1 MRKLA
6 ILLTILVIL
15 PIFSI
20 KSYAFEE
27 HISEFYDILP
37 EDMSSLKSDSA
48 LLERLSVEGILGE
61 MLAVVSGEGSRVA
74 KFFLT
79 LIGVILLF
87 TLLGLAPADYSEITS
102 VAVGILSSSVI
113 FETVRAL
120 VSEVLLSL
128 DKISGFFASFIPISV
143 GLTALGGGESTAA
156 VQGSGMY
163 VTLSLLS
170 SLSGEVFATVS
181 AFGLASAL
189 LSPLGGGII
198 SQLSGGVKSIF
209 THILGILTALITAVF
224 SLQSLVSGAV
234 DSAAMRAARY
244 MASGLIPVVGST
256 VSGALSTLAS
266 GMSYAKGIIG
276 GGAVTVII
284 LTAIS
289 PLVILLLYRLSLSV
303 AMGISSVLGSSA
315 TPILSAYR
323 GALDMALGLYALST
337 LIYLFEIIIF
347 LKSGVN
353 II

>member
-1 MRKLA
+1 MKKLA
-6 ILLTILVIL
+6 LLLTILVIL

-27 HISEFYDILP
+27 HISDFYDILP
-37 EDMSSLKSDSA
+37 EDMSR
-48 LLERLSVEGILGE
+48 LESGSGIIEMLGVEGITRE
-61 MLAVVSGEGSRVA
+61 IISVARGEGARVS

-79 LIGVILLF
+79 LLSVIILF
-87 TLLGLAPADYSEITS
+87 ALAGLAHGDYAEVIFA
-102 VAVGILSSSVI
+102 AVGILSSGAI
-113 FETVRAL
+113 FETVGGL

-128 DKISGFFASFIPISV
+128 DKISDFFASFIPISV
-143 GLTALGGGESTAA
+143 GITALGGGESTAL

-163 VTLSLLS
+163 VSLSLVS
-170 SLSGEVFATVS
+170 SLSGRIFS
-181 AFGLASAL
+181 GISSFGLAAAL
-189 LSPLGGGII
+189 ISPLGGQLI
-198 SQLSGGVKSIF
+198 SSLSSGVKSIF
-209 THILGILTALITAVF
+209 TRTLGILTAVITAAF
-224 SLQSLVSGAV
+224 SLQSIVAGSV

-276 GGAVTVII
+276 GGAVGA
-284 LTAIS
+284 LLLMALS
-289 PLVILLLYRLSLSV
+289 PLVMLLLYRLSLS
-303 AMGISSVLGSSA
+303 AAIGISSVLSLGSSA
-315 TPILSAYR
+315 IFSAYR
-323 GALDMALGLYALST
+323 QALDMALALYALST